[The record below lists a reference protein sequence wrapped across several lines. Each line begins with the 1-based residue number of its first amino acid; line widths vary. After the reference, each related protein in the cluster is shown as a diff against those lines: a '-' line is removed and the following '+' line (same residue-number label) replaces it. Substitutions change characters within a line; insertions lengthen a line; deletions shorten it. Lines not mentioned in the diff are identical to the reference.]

1 MTVRRRGLTKA
12 LPSRAGSAG
21 KSGHTLGTR
30 CGIQGM
36 TDRFGVDIRGRGF
49 QIGCDVLWRF
59 QVIGGVQGTVLA
71 SVTTSACRTKIAQ

>member
-1 MTVRRRGLTKA
+1 
-12 LPSRAGSAG
+12 
-21 KSGHTLGTR
+21 
-30 CGIQGM
+30 M